1 MSQTYPFESFISS
14 LNVEVPETNDLSE
27 QELADELA
35 IFANAQFT
43 FDMPPGM
50 GIQDD
55 KPMPPEQHHRYSYQH
70 QHELVLGHVA
80 KLKQDQQQ
88 NGGSKSQELHP
99 IVDHQGYQPNEFS
112 MPQTLN
118 SNGPYLP
125 VGASMST
132 MLTSAQHAEHAN
144 VYKQQL
150 TVNTNHDSATSSP
163 ANSAPNTPISEH
175 PSKDDQRGIV
185 GDDDKRR
192 RNTAASARFRI
203 KKKQREQALER
214 TAKEMTEKSD
224 RLESRV
230 KELELEIKW
239 LRSLL
244 LEKDSRQSETTDSD
258 AKKDH

>member
-14 LNVEVPETNDLSE
+14 LNVEGPETNDLSE

-80 KLKQDQQQ
+80 KLKQDQLQ
-88 NGGSKSQELHP
+88 NDGSKPQELHAL
-99 IVDHQGYQPNEFS
+99 VDHQGYQPNEFT

-118 SNGPYLP
+118 SNGPYMP
-125 VGASMST
+125 VGAPMPT
-132 MLTSAQHAEHAN
+132 MLTRAEHAN
-144 VYKQQL
+144 VYKRQL

-163 ANSAPNTPISEH
+163 ANSTPNTPISEH
-175 PSKDDQRGIV
+175 PSKDDQLGGV

-230 KELELEIKW
+230 KELEMEIKW

-244 LEKDSRQSETTDSD
+244 LEKDSRQTETTESD
-258 AKKDH
+258 TKKDH